1 MINVQEIKDKIKD
14 FSSEKLCQIIVCDRY
29 LKYNKEL
36 AVVAMQELSDRR
48 DSGDSFDFESYIEK
62 SLSEL
67 PSINN
72 MSFDIRTVLANLAKV
87 SK

>member
-1 MINVQEIKDKIKD
+1 MINLQEIKDKIKD

-29 LKYNKEL
+29 LNYNKEL
-36 AVVAMQELSDRR
+36 AIAAMQELSNRR

-67 PSINN
+67 PAINN
-72 MSFDIRTVLANLAKV
+72 MSFDIRTVLASLAKV